1 MLNSSPDFLFREAD
15 PIMTVTLFF
24 FSKCETPDD
33 NCFATFLD
41 LWTIFFMSKEILSA
55 LKPYASRLLSK

>member
-24 FSKCETPDD
+24 LVSETPDD